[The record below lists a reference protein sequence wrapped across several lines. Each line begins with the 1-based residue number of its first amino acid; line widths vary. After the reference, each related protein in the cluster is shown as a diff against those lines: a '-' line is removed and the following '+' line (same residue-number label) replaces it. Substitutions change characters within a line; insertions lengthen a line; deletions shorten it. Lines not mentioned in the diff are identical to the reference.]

1 MTQPSISPIAHQAET
16 SQFADYL
23 SDVVRV
29 LGPPQ
34 GDDSPLHYRLRCP
47 NPDCI
52 GQGFLL
58 SKANGSGYCQDEH
71 RRRSLWEIARILGT
85 DASRIYGMFAG
96 PIPVNPV
103 GTLLAMDFG
112 SLRGLRTSDTT
123 DPFSQALALLQDPWL
138 YDRLLMLA
146 EASGIVGEKDLL
158 RTLHTITASRKAKKR
173 RLHANMREVSGAGK
187 SESVRFALSML
198 PPTEVLHLGG
208 GASKRAINYYG
219 DLSYMVVFIDEANNL
234 DEDLRAI
241 LREAVTKP
249 EVIRLVTQGDPKNYV
264 AVPVTV
270 KTEGMVLIEAG
281 TSVIADPADETRFL
295 ILSPDASDE
304 QTDRILDAQAA
315 AAESLN
321 PGFDAELD
329 IWRKA
334 QDYLRICHVEIPFAK
349 ALRRLLQ
356 WQTIRARR
364 DFSRLLAL
372 IAAHACAH
380 QYQRSTHE
388 HLGGLVVEA
397 EVEDYRRVHEFA
409 ALIFNQAT
417 KGLTRTQEEVL
428 SKILQHEDLWAQF
441 NLSEATGW
449 IGKASSTVREH
460 LQNLEKR
467 GVLESGMD
475 HGTVFWR
482 IVATAPA
489 GVELPDPRE
498 LAMALH
504 PQIPQSGT
512 SPSYA
517 QAGTFTGL
525 VSVSIPQTRKV
536 EPDEDVLRI

>member
-1 MTQPSISPIAHQAET
+1 
-16 SQFADYL
+16 
-23 SDVVRV
+23 
-29 LGPPQ
+29 
-34 GDDSPLHYRLRCP
+34 
-47 NPDCI
+47 
-52 GQGFLL
+52 
-58 SKANGSGYCQDEH
+58 
-71 RRRSLWEIARILGT
+71 
-85 DASRIYGMFAG
+85 
-96 PIPVNPV
+96 
-103 GTLLAMDFG
+103 
-112 SLRGLRTSDTT
+112 
-123 DPFSQALALLQDPWL
+123 
-138 YDRLLMLA
+138 
-146 EASGIVGEKDLL
+146 
-158 RTLHTITASRKAKKR
+158 
-173 RLHANMREVSGAGK
+173 
-187 SESVRFALSML
+187 
-198 PPTEVLHLGG
+198 
-208 GASKRAINYYG
+208 
-219 DLSYMVVFIDEANNL
+219 
-234 DEDLRAI
+234 
-241 LREAVTKP
+241 
-249 EVIRLVTQGDPKNYV
+249 
-264 AVPVTV
+264 
-270 KTEGMVLIEAG
+270 
-281 TSVIADPADETRFL
+281 
-295 ILSPDASDE
+295 SPDASDE